1 MLVLIIFKD
10 SGEDDIYSLHPLTL
24 VSRIMGGG
32 SPSPAEQAAKPSDFT
47 PMTSSAMG
55 FHPIPGKISSKV
67 CLYWPPFSKFCNLIL
82 LKKKNGK
89 VSLFVF
95 LGLWAS

>member
-1 MLVLIIFKD
+1 MFKV
-10 SGEDDIYSLHPLTL
+10 SGADDIYSPHPLNL

-55 FHPIPGKISSKV
+55 FHPIPGKI
-67 CLYWPPFSKFCNLIL
+67 
-82 LKKKNGK
+82 
-89 VSLFVF
+89 LFVLAPIF
-95 LGLWAS
+95 

>member
-1 MLVLIIFKD
+1 MLILIIFKD
-10 SGEDDIYSLHPLTL
+10 SGEDDIYSPHPVTL

-55 FHPIPGKISSKV
+55 FHPIPGKIFSKV
-67 CLYWPPFSKFCNLIL
+67 CLYWPPFSKFF
-82 LKKKNGK
+82 
-89 VSLFVF
+89 SLMFF
-95 LGLWAS
+95 